1 MLIILHFMWYYMD
14 LESIKFIFLG
24 LVGFLVALVVVLLG
38 YNIISSL
45 RKPKKVS
52 ILPDFD
58 ALEKEVKEEKTNNNV
73 VFDVKK
79 YKIEEVQDEVFEAAT
94 DVNWDDLEESY
105 QNEMTQTKKKRKV
118 VLPKQQESMTE
129 VVVKKDKID
138 NLMDDLMSDYS

>member
-1 MLIILHFMWYYMD
+1 MD

-52 ILPDFD
+52 VLPDF
-58 ALEKEVKEEKTNNNV
+58 ETFGKEEKEEKTNNNV

-79 YKIEEVQDEVFEAAT
+79 YKIEEVQDEVFEAT

-118 VLPKQQESMTE
+118 ILPKQQEPMAE

>member
-1 MLIILHFMWYYMD
+1 MD

-58 ALEKEVKEEKTNNNV
+58 TLEKEEKEEKANNNV

-118 VLPKQQESMTE
+118 VLPKQQETMTE

>member
-1 MLIILHFMWYYMD
+1 MD

-118 VLPKQQESMTE
+118 VLPKQQEAMPE
-129 VVVKKDKID
+129 IVVKKDKID

>member
-1 MLIILHFMWYYMD
+1 MD

-52 ILPDFD
+52 VLPDF
-58 ALEKEVKEEKTNNNV
+58 ENFGKEEKEEKTNNNV

-79 YKIEEVQDEVFEAAT
+79 YKIEEVQEEVFEAT

-118 VLPKQQESMTE
+118 ILPKQQEAATE

>member
-1 MLIILHFMWYYMD
+1 MD

-38 YNIISSL
+38 YNIFSSL

-58 ALEKEVKEEKTNNNV
+58 ALEKEVKEEKANNNV

-79 YKIEEVQDEVFEAAT
+79 YKIEEVQDEVFEAT

-118 VLPKQQESMTE
+118 VLPKQQEAMTE
-129 VVVKKDKID
+129 VVVRKDKID

>member
-1 MLIILHFMWYYMD
+1 MD

-58 ALEKEVKEEKTNNNV
+58 ALEKEVKEEKANNNV

-118 VLPKQQESMTE
+118 VLPKQQEAMPE
-129 VVVKKDKID
+129 IVVRKDKID

>member
-1 MLIILHFMWYYMD
+1 MD

-58 ALEKEVKEEKTNNNV
+58 DLEKEVKEEKANNNV

-118 VLPKQQESMTE
+118 ILPKQQEPMAE

>member
-1 MLIILHFMWYYMD
+1 MD

-45 RKPKKVS
+45 RKTKKVS
-52 ILPDFD
+52 VLPDF
-58 ALEKEVKEEKTNNNV
+58 ENFGKEEKEEKANNNV

-79 YKIEEVQDEVFEAAT
+79 YKIEEIQDEVFEATT

>member
-1 MLIILHFMWYYMD
+1 MD

-45 RKPKKVS
+45 KKPKKVS

-58 ALEKEVKEEKTNNNV
+58 DLEKEVKEEKANNNV

-118 VLPKQQESMTE
+118 VLPKQQETMTE

>member
-1 MLIILHFMWYYMD
+1 MD

-58 ALEKEVKEEKTNNNV
+58 DLEKEVKEEKANNNV

-105 QNEMTQTKKKRKV
+105 QNEMTQIKKKRKV
-118 VLPKQQESMTE
+118 VLPKQQETMTE

>member
-1 MLIILHFMWYYMD
+1 MD

-58 ALEKEVKEEKTNNNV
+58 ALEKEVKEEKANNNV

-118 VLPKQQESMTE
+118 VLPKQQEAMPE
-129 VVVKKDKID
+129 VVVRKDKID

>member
-1 MLIILHFMWYYMD
+1 MD

-58 ALEKEVKEEKTNNNV
+58 DLEKEVKEEKANNNV
-73 VFDVKK
+73 VFDIKK

>member
-1 MLIILHFMWYYMD
+1 MD

-58 ALEKEVKEEKTNNNV
+58 TLEKEVKEEKANNNV

-118 VLPKQQESMTE
+118 VLPKQQEAMPE
-129 VVVKKDKID
+129 VVVRKDKID

>member
-1 MLIILHFMWYYMD
+1 MD
-14 LESIKFIFLG
+14 LETIKFIFLG

-58 ALEKEVKEEKTNNNV
+58 DLEKEVKEEKANNNV

-118 VLPKQQESMTE
+118 VLPKQQETMTE

>member
-1 MLIILHFMWYYMD
+1 MD

-24 LVGFLVALVVVLLG
+24 LVGFLVALVVVLLV

-118 VLPKQQESMTE
+118 VLPKQPEAMPE

>member
-1 MLIILHFMWYYMD
+1 MD

-24 LVGFLVALVVVLLG
+24 LVGFLVVLVVVLLG

-45 RKPKKVS
+45 RKTKKVS
-52 ILPDFD
+52 VLPDF
-58 ALEKEVKEEKTNNNV
+58 ENFGKEEKEEKSNNNV

-118 VLPKQQESMTE
+118 VLPKQQEAMPE

>member
-1 MLIILHFMWYYMD
+1 MD

-58 ALEKEVKEEKTNNNV
+58 ALEKEVKEEKANNNV

-79 YKIEEVQDEVFEAAT
+79 YKIEEVQDEVFEATT

-118 VLPKQQESMTE
+118 VLPKQQEAMPE
-129 VVVKKDKID
+129 VVVRKDKID

>member
-1 MLIILHFMWYYMD
+1 MD

-118 VLPKQQESMTE
+118 VLPKQQEAMSE

>member
-1 MLIILHFMWYYMD
+1 MD

-24 LVGFLVALVVVLLG
+24 LVGFLVTLVVVLLG
-38 YNIISSL
+38 YNIFSSL

-118 VLPKQQESMTE
+118 VLPKQQEAMPE
-129 VVVKKDKID
+129 VVVRKDKID

>member
-1 MLIILHFMWYYMD
+1 MD

-79 YKIEEVQDEVFEAAT
+79 YKIEEVQDEVFEATT

-118 VLPKQQESMTE
+118 VLPKQQEAMSE

>member
-1 MLIILHFMWYYMD
+1 M
-14 LESIKFIFLG
+14 
-24 LVGFLVALVVVLLG
+24 
-38 YNIISSL
+38 
-45 RKPKKVS
+45 
-52 ILPDFD
+52 PDFD
-58 ALEKEVKEEKTNNNV
+58 DLEKEVKEEKANNNV

-118 VLPKQQESMTE
+118 VLPKQQETMTE

>member
-1 MLIILHFMWYYMD
+1 MD

-58 ALEKEVKEEKTNNNV
+58 DLEKEVKEEKANNNV

-118 VLPKQQESMTE
+118 VLPKQQETMNE

>member
-1 MLIILHFMWYYMD
+1 MD

-58 ALEKEVKEEKTNNNV
+58 DLEKEVKEEKANNNV

-94 DVNWDDLEESY
+94 NVNWDDLEESY

-118 VLPKQQESMTE
+118 VLPKQQETMTE

>member
-1 MLIILHFMWYYMD
+1 MD

-58 ALEKEVKEEKTNNNV
+58 DLEKEVKEEKANNNV

-94 DVNWDDLEESY
+94 DVNWDDLEKSY

-118 VLPKQQESMTE
+118 VLPKQQETMTE

>member
-1 MLIILHFMWYYMD
+1 MD

-24 LVGFLVALVVVLLG
+24 LVGFLVTLVVVLLG

-52 ILPDFD
+52 ILSDFD
-58 ALEKEVKEEKTNNNV
+58 DLEKEVKEEKANNNV

-118 VLPKQQESMTE
+118 VLPKQQETMTE

>member
-1 MLIILHFMWYYMD
+1 MD

-118 VLPKQQESMTE
+118 VLPKQQETMTE

>member
-1 MLIILHFMWYYMD
+1 MD

-79 YKIEEVQDEVFEAAT
+79 YKIEEVQDEVFEAET

-118 VLPKQQESMTE
+118 VLPKQQEAMPE

>member
-1 MLIILHFMWYYMD
+1 MD

-118 VLPKQQESMTE
+118 VLPKQQEAMPE

>member
-1 MLIILHFMWYYMD
+1 MD

-118 VLPKQQESMTE
+118 VLPKQQEAMPE

-138 NLMDDLMSDYS
+138 NLMDDWMSDYS

>member
-1 MLIILHFMWYYMD
+1 MD

-58 ALEKEVKEEKTNNNV
+58 VLEKEVKEEKANNNV

-118 VLPKQQESMTE
+118 VLPKQQETMTE

>member
-1 MLIILHFMWYYMD
+1 MD

-58 ALEKEVKEEKTNNNV
+58 DLEKQVKEEKANNNV

-118 VLPKQQESMTE
+118 VLPKQQETMTE

>member
-1 MLIILHFMWYYMD
+1 MD

-45 RKPKKVS
+45 RKTKKVS

-58 ALEKEVKEEKTNNNV
+58 DLEKEVKEEKANNNV

-118 VLPKQQESMTE
+118 VLPKQQETMTE

>member
-1 MLIILHFMWYYMD
+1 MD

-38 YNIISSL
+38 YNIFSSL

-58 ALEKEVKEEKTNNNV
+58 ALEKEVKEEKANNNI

-79 YKIEEVQDEVFEAAT
+79 YKIEEVQDEVFEATT

-118 VLPKQQESMTE
+118 VLPKQQEAMPE
-129 VVVKKDKID
+129 VVVRKDKID

>member
-1 MLIILHFMWYYMD
+1 MD

-79 YKIEEVQDEVFEAAT
+79 YKIEEVQDEVFEATT

-118 VLPKQQESMTE
+118 VLPKQQEAMPE

>member
-1 MLIILHFMWYYMD
+1 MD

-58 ALEKEVKEEKTNNNV
+58 ALEKEVKEEKANNNA

-118 VLPKQQESMTE
+118 VLPKQQEAMPE
-129 VVVKKDKID
+129 VVVRKDKID

>member
-1 MLIILHFMWYYMD
+1 MD

-58 ALEKEVKEEKTNNNV
+58 DLEKEVKEEKANNNV

-105 QNEMTQTKKKRKV
+105 QNEMTQTKKKRKG
-118 VLPKQQESMTE
+118 VLPKQQETMTE

>member
-1 MLIILHFMWYYMD
+1 MD

-118 VLPKQQESMTE
+118 VLPKQQEAMPE
-129 VVVKKDKID
+129 VVVRKDKID

>member
-1 MLIILHFMWYYMD
+1 MD

-24 LVGFLVALVVVLLG
+24 LVGFLVTLVVVLLG

-58 ALEKEVKEEKTNNNV
+58 DLEKEVKEEKANNNV

-118 VLPKQQESMTE
+118 VLPKQQETMTE

>member
-1 MLIILHFMWYYMD
+1 MD

-58 ALEKEVKEEKTNNNV
+58 DLEKEVKEEKANNNV

-79 YKIEEVQDEVFEAAT
+79 YKIEEVQEEVFEAT

-118 VLPKQQESMTE
+118 ILPKQQEAAAE

>member
-1 MLIILHFMWYYMD
+1 MD

-79 YKIEEVQDEVFEAAT
+79 YKIEEVQDEVFEAET

-118 VLPKQQESMTE
+118 VLPKQQEAMTE